1 MSDRTKKWIVI
12 GVLVLFI
19 MFVPVLDSGT
29 IGGQVL
35 GYIAKG
41 GRVGSRST
49 MDDGENVDQTPQDLA
64 DAAGLDLDTYALA
77 RMISSEEGN
86 SANIRQEAVAWV
98 MVNNGG
104 TGYAIPRGVFGRQG
118 SGGRPISTSQ
128 DPFEGHVEIAKGVLS
143 GTIADPT
150 NGARYFIAPKTQD
163 ALHARDPNKY
173 KSFEDV
179 NASRIANG
187 HQPVVVEGIDPD
199 LLIFYT

>member
-1 MSDRTKKWIVI
+1 MSDKAKKWIVI
-12 GVLVLFI
+12 AVLVAFI
-19 MFVPVLDSGT
+19 IFVPVLDTGT
-29 IGGQVL
+29 IGGEIL
-35 GYIAKG
+35 GYITKG

-49 MDDGENVDQTPQDLA
+49 MEDGENVDQSPEELA
-64 DAAGLDLDTYALA
+64 ASAGLDVDTYALA

-86 SANIRQEAVAWV
+86 SANVRQAAVAWV

-104 TGYAIPRGVFGRQG
+104 TGYAIPRGTFGRQG

-128 DPFEGHVEIAKGVLS
+128 DPFEGHVDIAKGVLN

-163 ALHARDPNKY
+163 ALHARNPEKY
-173 KSFEDV
+173 KSFDEV